1 MNVINFVATIW
12 LQLVRRAL
20 VNMREKSRDK
30 KKKFLTRL
38 IYTKFFLGLKKEI
51 VIDSLKVEKVQ

>member
-38 IYTKFFLGLKKEI
+38 IYTKFSM
-51 VIDSLKVEKVQ
+51 D